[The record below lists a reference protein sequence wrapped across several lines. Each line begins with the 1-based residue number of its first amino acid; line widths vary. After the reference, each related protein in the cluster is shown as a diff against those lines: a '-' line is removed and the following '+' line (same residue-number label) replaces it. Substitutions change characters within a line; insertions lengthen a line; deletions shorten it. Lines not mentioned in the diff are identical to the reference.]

1 MLNISEEQVEEMFW
15 IFYSGLFWSNS
26 TFSSLRLNSP
36 EGQPLKKMD
45 YPKSNKIMYKCLA
58 GLFLIT

>member
-1 MLNISEEQVEEMFW
+1 MEEVFW
-15 IFYSGLFWSNS
+15 MHHSGLFWPNS
-26 TFSSLRLNSP
+26 TFRSLRLNSP

-45 YPKSNKIMYKCLA
+45 YPKSNKIMYNCLM